1 MEYYIKFLLQ
11 CLQCISDKASKD
23 GSDQKMVCLDKVF
36 SKKFLAVGNL
46 IPSGLYNYFVF
57 CHIGLVGY

>member
-23 GSDQKMVCLDKVF
+23 GSDQKNKGL
-36 SKKFLAVGNL
+36 SKKFHAVGNHT
-46 IPSGLYNYFVF
+46 PRGLNNYLYFVQ
-57 CHIGLVGY
+57 